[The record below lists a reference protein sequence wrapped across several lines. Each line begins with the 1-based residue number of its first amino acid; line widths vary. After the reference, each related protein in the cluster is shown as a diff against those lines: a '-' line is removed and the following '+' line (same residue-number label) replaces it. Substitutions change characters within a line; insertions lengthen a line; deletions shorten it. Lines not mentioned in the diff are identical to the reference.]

1 MNSSFRSCLTVAERS
16 QRGLEPDRWA
26 GTLVLLYPA
35 HVTLLVASDISTLMC
50 TQSTCPF
57 AAGQKVAGATGCVP
71 STVSIFTFRLVDSRS
86 LRPLKPEMVSFIIGV
101 ERIVRASLVA
111 QTVKNVPA
119 LREIWGSM
127 LGSGRCPGEGNGN
140 PLQNSC
146 LENSM
151 DRGACQGYSSKDHKK
166 LDMTE
171 CPTAREHCQGK
182 EAKETSN
189 QRGKMEKLRA
199 GPRADC

>member
-26 GTLVLLYPA
+26 GTLVMLCPA
-35 HVTLLVASDISTLMC
+35 RVTLLVASDISTLLC

-71 STVSIFTFRLVDSRS
+71 STVSIFTFRLVDSKS
-86 LRPLKPEMVSFIIGV
+86 LRPLKPEMVSFTIGV

-119 LREIWGSM
+119 MREIWGSM

-151 DRGACQGYSSKDHKK
+151 DRGAWWCHKE
-166 LDMTE
+166 LDTTE
-171 CPTAREHCQGK
+171 
-182 EAKETSN
+182 
-189 QRGKMEKLRA
+189 
-199 GPRADC
+199 